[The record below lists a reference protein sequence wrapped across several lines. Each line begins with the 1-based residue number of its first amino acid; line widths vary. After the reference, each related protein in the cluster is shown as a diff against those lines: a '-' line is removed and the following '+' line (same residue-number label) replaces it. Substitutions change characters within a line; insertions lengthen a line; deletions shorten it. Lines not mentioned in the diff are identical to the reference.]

1 MFADKSTPPLRWSST
16 TPSQRFSPALGQ
28 VMPGAAVAVVVLESA
43 SGFLPSAPLVSVLT
57 PLRLIILLG
66 LLGLVFDGAGIS
78 AFHTRMDV
86 FIGVVVLSALLAT
99 AVGGGTSAPLRGLL
113 TQVTVYY
120 LVVGL
125 RRRHPESWHA
135 LSVLALASVSMAG
148 AVALSQAT
156 NGTPTGFCRS
166 GLLGDADCG
175 PDALV
180 RSIGTFA
187 NPNTLAAFLVMLTP
201 IAALA
206 ATLLSERT
214 ARLSVL
220 ILAGVGY
227 GAVLTTFSRAGYIAA
242 AAGILVLAAARRLM
256 PRFSRSGIR
265 LATAA
270 GVGGLACVGLVI
282 AISSRAGTA
291 LGVRG
296 QAWEAA
302 IEVAGTHP
310 LGVGLQRAGAVI
322 DARAPGDVEF
332 SHVHNLWLNWLVEAG
347 VLGMLGITA
356 VTVVGVVSAARLA
369 RDGSA
374 TGAACLS
381 GLTAFMLMSLLD
393 HPANLERIAMMFWLL
408 LALTMAETP
417 ARWRP
422 PAAAAPPSTPRR
434 PAYHPRPPGRLAPG
448 RPRKHPR
455 SGSGPAQH
463 PVPRKPPLARFSDF
477 PEDGRTPSPGA
488 ELMAFMRP

>member
-1 MFADKSTPPLRWSST
+1 MSLAGHARMRVWDVFADKSTPSPRWKST
-16 TPSQRFSPALGQ
+16 TPSQPFSPAPGQ
-28 VMPGAAVAVVVLESA
+28 IMPGAAVAVVVLESA
-43 SGFLPSAPLVSVLT
+43 SGFLPSEPLVSVLT
-57 PLRLIILLG
+57 PLRLVVLLG
-66 LLGLVFDGAGIS
+66 LLGLVLDRAGVGS
-78 AFHTRMDV
+78 FRTRMDV
-86 FIGVVVLSALLAT
+86 LVGVVVLSALLAT
-99 AVGGGTSAPLRGLL
+99 VAGGGTSAPLRGLL
-113 TQVTVYY
+113 PQVAVYY
-120 LVVGL
+120 LLVGM

-135 LSVLALASVSMAG
+135 LTVFALASVSIAG

-156 NGTPTGFCRS
+156 NATPTGFCRS

-175 PDALV
+175 PDTLV

-214 ARLSVL
+214 ARLSVM

-242 AAGILVLAAARRLM
+242 AAGILVLVAARRLM
-256 PRFSRSGIR
+256 PRFSGSGFR

-282 AISSRAGTA
+282 AISSRAGAA

-302 IEVAGTHP
+302 IEVASTNP

-356 VTVVGVVSAARLA
+356 VTVVGVISAARLA

-374 TGAACLS
+374 TGVACLS

-393 HPANLERIAMMFWLL
+393 HPANLERIAMMFWLV

-422 PAAAAPPSTPRR
+422 RTAAPAPPPATPQP
-434 PAYHPRPPGRLAPG
+434 PARPPGQLTPG

-455 SGSGPAQH
+455 QRVRTGPTSSTGM
-463 PVPRKPPLARFSDF
+463 PLTG
-477 PEDGRTPSPGA
+477 P
-488 ELMAFMRP
+488 